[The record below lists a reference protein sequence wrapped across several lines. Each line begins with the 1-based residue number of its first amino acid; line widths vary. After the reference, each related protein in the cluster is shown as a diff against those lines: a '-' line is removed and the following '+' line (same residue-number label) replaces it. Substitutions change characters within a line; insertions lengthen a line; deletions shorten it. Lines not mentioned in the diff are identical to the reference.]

1 VTHLALLVAGGAAL
15 SLLEGS
21 LPRPLPWMK
30 IGLANVATIL
40 ALYLYG
46 ARPAFSVAVLRVL
59 LGGVFLGFGP
69 GFVLSAGGG
78 IAAWGVM
85 ALVKETLGS
94 TFSVVGVSIWG
105 ALTHNLTQLFLAHL
119 LVRTAAVWALLPA
132 FLWAAGVTGTITG
145 LAADFGLKLLRR
157 HPRCG
162 IRP

>member
-15 SLLEGS
+15 SLLESS
-21 LPRPLPWMK
+21 LPRPLPWTK
-30 IGLANVATIL
+30 IGLANIATIL

-46 ARPAFSVAVLRVL
+46 ARPAFWVAVLRVL

-85 ALVKETLGS
+85 ALVKGTLGD

-105 ALTHNLTQLFLAHL
+105 ALTHNLTQLVLVHL
-119 LVRTAAVWALLPA
+119 LVRTAVWSLLPA
-132 FLWAAGVTGTITG
+132 FLWAAGITGTITG
-145 LAADFGLKLLRR
+145 LGADFGLKLLRR
-157 HPRCG
+157 GGTCG
-162 IRP
+162 LR